1 MGSKKRSSAE
11 TSEDVEKNQTDL
23 IMKKKKSKSDK
34 MKTVLSADDTDA
46 AAAAAPPGVASS
58 GKDMEKKKKR
68 KASDKER
75 RRAALENNDG
85 GASRPDPMAVD
96 SNSDD
101 PETSLAAASSDSS
114 SSGKLPELP
123 LNYFRDLASSD
134 ASVRE
139 AAAASLVSRLQEIQK
154 QYEMLP
160 DKESVDGG
168 LMLEAEKNDG
178 LDNCAPH
185 LRYALRRLIRGVSSS
200 RECARQGFALGL
212 TLPVSII
219 SSINMESLLKLI
231 SDSLSVSSSM
241 KGQDV
246 KECLLGRL
254 FAYGAIARSGRLVE
268 DWQSDKDSQIIKEF
282 TNAVIGLAAKK
293 HYLQEPAVHV
303 LLNFVEKLPTEAVVA
318 HVMEAP
324 ELQKWFEQATE
335 AGNPDALLLALKLRE
350 KISADHPVFNKLL
363 PVPFSSANFFS
374 ADHLSA
380 IGNCLKESTFCQP
393 RVHSIWS
400 AIRDMLLPEA
410 VVQSEDITSS
420 SKKQK
425 RNRKS
430 NPVEDEAT
438 NNIKNFCGIFM
449 EGTLLSSSHDR
460 KHLAFD
466 ILLLLLPKLPASFI
480 QHFLSLKFVQC
491 LMDILSTKESWLHKV
506 ATHFLVELMNWVKDD
521 DTKRVAVTM
530 ALQKH
535 SEGKFD
541 NVTRT
546 KTVKGLAADFET
558 EEGCTLFLQNL
569 MNLFVDEQHVPEEP
583 SSMKWAQEPSSL
595 NSDQSQTTDDNS
607 EIGSNEE
614 KDSVGA
620 TGNSDALKSWV
631 IESLSGILKHAK
643 LAPEAK
649 LRVHNQILKFLA
661 VQGLFVA
668 SLGTEVTSFEL
679 QEKFKWPKTATP
691 TALCKMC
698 IEQLQLL
705 LSNSQKIENPLS
717 KANGL
722 EQPDDPVSY
731 FMRFLST
738 LQNIPSVSLFRSLD
752 EEDENAV
759 KELQET
765 ESKLLKEERNSG
777 LSADAKKIHSLR
789 HLVVQMLLQ
798 ILLHPG
804 EFSEAAAQ
812 LSVCC
817 DKAFKL
823 SLDLLRSDGEG
834 EADEEEEPAV
844 MDVLVDTLLSLLPH
858 SSAPMRSSIE
868 QVFKYFC
875 QDVTNDG
882 LLRMLRVI
890 KRDLKPARHQKKKD
904 SDSKDL
910 GDDDEDFLALEEEEE
925 EEEENEE
932 MGETGES
939 DEQTDD
945 SETVTGVV
953 PRAVDKEAPENS
965 EDSDDSS
972 DDGMDDDAMFRM
984 DTYLAQIFKEKRNQ
998 PGGETAQSQL
1008 VLFKLRV
1015 LSLLEIYLHE
1025 NPGNPQVMTVYTNLA
1040 QALVNPSTAESSQQ
1054 LLQRLWGIIQKKI
1067 FKAKEIPRDESI
1079 ELPALASLLEKNL
1092 KLVAKPFKSKSGV
1105 DPEVDPAKKKLAAW
1119 RREKMNQ
1126 TKQSAA
1132 WSRYKM
1138 ISNLAQ
1144 NSTYWVLKIIEA
1156 RKFSETELESI
1167 LDVFRNV
1174 LVGYFDTKKSQMKID
1189 FLEQVFR
1196 RRPWIAH
1203 QLFGLLLEKSGTTK
1217 FDYRRVESLEL
1228 ITETLRSLV
1237 PINVD
1242 TEEDSKQKMET
1253 YLENL
1258 SHLIKGLV
1266 GKMPDKH
1273 ARRALV
1279 RKSCGRIFQMVSSL
1293 KLTKSLLEGLGP
1305 DGQTACETAL
1315 GDTFLKFKKT
1325 EE

>member
-1 MGSKKRSSAE
+1 MGSKKRSS
-11 TSEDVEKNQTDL
+11 EDSTEVVEKNQTDASFV
-23 IMKKKKSKSDK
+23 KKKKSKTDA
-34 MKTVLSADDTDA
+34 MNADTDA
-46 AAAAAPPGVASS
+46 AAAAGPGVASS

-75 RRAALENNDG
+75 KRAALENKDDG
-85 GASRPDPMAVD
+85 GASLPK
-96 SNSDD
+96 SNPVVVNSSTDEAND
-101 PETSLAAASSDSS
+101 ESLPAAAADSS
-114 SSGKLPELP
+114 SSSTLPELP

-139 AAAASLVSRLQEIQK
+139 AAAESLVSRLQEIQK
-154 QYEMLP
+154 QYEMLA
-160 DKESVDGG
+160 DKDSVDGG

-212 TLPVSII
+212 TLPVSVI
-219 SSINMESLLKLI
+219 SSINVGSLLKLI
-231 SDSLSVSSSM
+231 ADSLSVSSSM

-254 FAYGAIARSGRLVE
+254 FAYGALARSGRLIE
-268 DWQSDKDSQIIKEF
+268 DWESDKDSQIIKEF
-282 TNAVIGLAAKK
+282 TNALIGLAAKK
-293 HYLQEPAVHV
+293 RYLQEPAVHV
-303 LLNFVEKLPTEAVVA
+303 LLDFVDKLPVEPVVT
-318 HVMEAP
+318 HVLEAP
-324 ELQKWFEQATE
+324 ELHKWFEQATE
-335 AGNPDALLLALKLRE
+335 VGNPDALLLALKLHE
-350 KISADHPVFNKLL
+350 KISVDHPVFSKLL
-363 PVPFSSANFFS
+363 PVPFSSGKFFS

-393 RVHSIWS
+393 RVHSLWS
-400 AIRDMLLPEA
+400 VIGDMLLPEA
-410 VVQSEDITSS
+410 FVQSEDVTSVSSS

-430 NPVEDEAT
+430 NPIEEEAT
-438 NNIKNFCGIFM
+438 NNIRNFCEFFM
-449 EGTLLSSSHDR
+449 EGNLLSSSHDR

-466 ILLLLLPKLPASFI
+466 ILLLLLPKLPASFV
-480 QHFLSLKFVQC
+480 QHVLSFKFVQC
-491 LMDILSTKESWLHKV
+491 LMDILSTKDSWLHKV
-506 ATHFLVELMNWVKDD
+506 ATHFLVELMDWVKED

-541 NVTRT
+541 NITRT
-546 KTVKGLAADFET
+546 KIVKDLAAEFET
-558 EEGCTLFLQNL
+558 EDGCTLFLQNL
-569 MNLFVDEQHVPEEP
+569 MNLFVDEQHVPEE
-583 SSMKWAQEPSSL
+583 SSNMKWSLEPCSL

-614 KDSVGA
+614 KDSVGTA
-620 TGNSDALKSWV
+620 GNSDVLKSWV
-631 IESLSGILKHAK
+631 IESLPGILKHAK

-649 LRVHNQILKFLA
+649 LGVQKQILKFLA
-661 VQGLFVA
+661 VQGLFLA

-691 TALCKMC
+691 IALCKMC

-717 KANGL
+717 KGNGL

-731 FMRFLST
+731 FMKFLST
-738 LQNIPSVSLFRSLD
+738 LQNIPSVSLFRSLNEAD
-752 EEDENAV
+752 EKAF
-759 KELQET
+759 KELQAT
-765 ESKLLKEERNSG
+765 ESKLSKEERNCG
-777 LSADAKKIHSLR
+777 LSADANKFHALR
-789 HLVVQMLLQ
+789 HLVVQLLLQ

-804 EFSEAAAQ
+804 EFSVAASE

-817 DKAFKL
+817 DKAFSSSPDVLK
-823 SLDLLRSDGEG
+823 SDGEG
-834 EADEEEEPAV
+834 EADDEEEPAV
-844 MDVLVDTLLSLLPH
+844 MDVLVDTLLSLSPH

-868 QVFKYFC
+868 QVFKCFC

-890 KRDLKPARHQKKKD
+890 KKDLKPARHQEDQD
-904 SDSKDL
+904 SEDL
-910 GDDDEDFLALEEEEE
+910 DDDDEDCLAIEEEEE
-925 EEEENEE
+925 EIEE

-945 SETVTGVV
+945 SEAVTGVV
-953 PRAVDKEAPENS
+953 PMAVDGEVNS
-965 EDSDDSS
+965 DDSDDDDD

-998 PGGETAQSQL
+998 AGGETAQSQL

-1025 NPGNPQVMTVYTNLA
+1025 NPGNPQVMTVYLNLA

-1054 LLQRLWGIIQKKI
+1054 LLQRIWSIIQKKI
-1067 FKAKEIPRDESI
+1067 FKAKEFPKDESI

-1092 KLVAKPFKSKSGV
+1092 KLAAKPFKSKSGV
-1105 DPEVDPAKKKLAAW
+1105 DPSKK
-1119 RREKMNQ
+1119 
-1126 TKQSAA
+1126 KQSAA
-1132 WSRYKM
+1132 WNRHKM

-1144 NSTYWVLKIIEA
+1144 NSTHWVLKIIDSK
-1156 RKFSETELESI
+1156 KFSETELEKI
-1167 LDVFRNV
+1167 LDVFRSV
-1174 LVGYFDTKKSQMKID
+1174 LVGYFDTKKCQMKIE
-1189 FLEQVFR
+1189 FLEEVFR

-1203 QLFGLLLEKSGTTK
+1203 QLFDFLLEKSGNAK
-1217 FDYRRVESLEL
+1217 VEFRRMEALDL

-1237 PINVD
+1237 PINEN
-1242 TEEDSKQKMET
+1242 TQEDSKKTMKTHLQK
-1253 YLENL
+1253 L
-1258 SHLIKGLV
+1258 SHLIKQLV
-1266 GKMPDKH
+1266 AKMPEKQ
-1273 ARRALV
+1273 AKRAKV
-1279 RKSCGRIFQMVSSL
+1279 RKFCGRIFQTVSSL
-1293 KLTKSLLEGLGP
+1293 KLTKSLLKVLGP
-1305 DGQTACETAL
+1305 DGQTACESAL
-1315 GDTFLKFKKT
+1315 GDLFLNLKKT
-1325 EE
+1325 EH

>member
-1 MGSKKRSSAE
+1 MGSKKRSSADS
-11 TSEDVEKNQTDL
+11 SEDVEKNHTDSF
-23 IMKKKKSKSDK
+23 MKKKKKSKRDK
-34 MKTVLSADDTDA
+34 MNADDSDTEA
-46 AAAAAPPGVASS
+46 AAPPPGVAST

-75 RRAALENNDG
+75 KRAALDNDG
-85 GASRPDPMAVD
+85 GEPPRRPKPPAAAVVSD
-96 SNSDD
+96 SNSDGA
-101 PETSLAAASSDSS
+101 AAASSSS
-114 SSGKLPELP
+114 SLPELP
-123 LNYFRDLASSD
+123 LSYFRDLASPEG
-134 ASVRE
+134 SVRE
-139 AAAASLVSRLQEIQK
+139 AAATSLVTRLQEIQK

-160 DKESVDGG
+160 DKGSVDGG

-212 TLPVSII
+212 TLPVSLI
-219 SSINMESLLKLI
+219 SSINVESLLKLI

-254 FAYGAIARSGRLVE
+254 FAYGALARSGRLVE
-268 DWQSDKDSQIIKEF
+268 DWKSDKDSQIIKEF
-282 TNAVIGLAAKK
+282 TNALIGLAAKK
-293 HYLQEPAVHV
+293 RYLQEPAVHV
-303 LLNFVEKLPTEAVVA
+303 LLDFVEKLPAEAVVT

-324 ELQKWFEQATE
+324 ELHKWFEQATE
-335 AGNPDALLLALKLRE
+335 AGNPDALLLALKLHE
-350 KISADHPVFNKLL
+350 KISVDHPVFGKLL
-363 PVPFSSANFFS
+363 PVPFSSGKFFS
-374 ADHLSA
+374 ADHLSV
-380 IGNCLKESTFCQP
+380 IVDCLKESTFCQP
-393 RVHSIWS
+393 RVHSLWS
-400 AIRDMLLPEA
+400 VIREMLLPEA
-410 VVQSEDITSS
+410 VVQGEDVSSAPSS

-430 NPVEDEAT
+430 NPIEEEAT
-438 NNIKNFCGIFM
+438 NNSRSFCEIFM

-466 ILLLLLPKLPASFI
+466 ILLLLLPKLPANFV

-491 LMDILSTKESWLHKV
+491 LMDILSTKDSWLHKV
-506 ATHFLVELMNWVKDD
+506 ATHFLTELIDWVKDD

-541 NVTRT
+541 NITRT
-546 KTVKGLAADFET
+546 KTVKDLAADFET

-583 SSMKWAQEPSSL
+583 SSMKWALEPSSL

-614 KDSVGA
+614 KDSIGTTV
-620 TGNSDALKSWV
+620 NSDVLKSWV
-631 IESLSGILKHAK
+631 IESLPGILKHAK
-643 LAPEAK
+643 LSPEAK
-649 LRVHNQILKFLA
+649 LRVQKQILKFLA

-705 LSNSQKIENPLS
+705 LSNSQKIENPIPKES
-717 KANGL
+717 GL
-722 EQPDDPVSY
+722 EQPEDPVSY
-731 FMRFLST
+731 FMKFLST
-738 LQNIPSVSLFRSLD
+738 LQSIPSVSLFRSLNEAD
-752 EEDENAV
+752 EKAV

-765 ESKLLKEERNSG
+765 ESKLSKEERNCG
-777 LSADAKKIHSLR
+777 LSADASKYHALR
-789 HLVVQMLLQ
+789 HLVVQLLLQ

-804 EFSEAAAQ
+804 EFSEAASE

-817 DKAFKL
+817 DKAF
-823 SLDLLRSDGEG
+823 SSSSTDGEG
-834 EADEEEEPAV
+834 EADGEEEPAV

-890 KRDLKPARHQKKKD
+890 KKDLKPARHQEDQD
-904 SDSKDL
+904 SEDL
-910 GDDDEDFLALEEEEE
+910 DDDEDCLAIEDEE

-939 DEQTDD
+939 DDPTDD
-945 SETVTGVV
+945 SETVTGVA
-953 PRAVDKEAPENS
+953 RMAVDREVPENS
-965 EDSDDSS
+965 DDSDDSEEEEED

-998 PGGETAQSQL
+998 AGGETAQSQL

-1025 NPGNPQVMTVYTNLA
+1025 NPGNPQVMTVYLNLA

-1054 LLQRLWGIIQKKI
+1054 LLQRIWGIIQKKI
-1067 FKAKEIPRDESI
+1067 FKARELFKDESI
-1079 ELPALASLLEKNL
+1079 ELSVLASLLEKNL
-1092 KLVAKPFKSKSGV
+1092 KLAAKPFKSKKSGV
-1105 DPEVDPAKKKLAAW
+1105 DPSKK
-1119 RREKMNQ
+1119 
-1126 TKQSAA
+1126 KQSAA
-1132 WSRYKM
+1132 WNRHRM
-1138 ISNLAQ
+1138 IANLAQ
-1144 NSTYWVLKIIEA
+1144 NSTYWVLRIIDS
-1156 RKFSETELESI
+1156 RKFSETELEKI
-1167 LDVFRNV
+1167 LDVFRSV
-1174 LVGYFDTKKSQMKID
+1174 LVGYFDSSKKSQIKVE
-1189 FLEQVFR
+1189 FLEEVFR

-1203 QLFGLLLEKSGTTK
+1203 QLFGFLLEKIVNPK
-1217 FDYRRVESLEL
+1217 VEYRRVEALEL
-1228 ITETLRSLV
+1228 ISEALRSLA
-1237 PINVD
+1237 PIGKE
-1242 TEEDSKQKMET
+1242 TQEESKKKMKFH
-1253 YLENL
+1253 LVKL
-1258 SHLIKGLV
+1258 SHFIKELV
-1266 GKMPDKH
+1266 TNMPEKQ
-1273 ARRALV
+1273 ARRAKV
-1279 RKSCGRIFQMVSSL
+1279 RKFCGRVFRMVSSL
-1293 KLTKSLLEGLGP
+1293 KLTKSLLKGLGE

-1315 GDTFLKFKKT
+1315 GHLFMNLKNT
-1325 EE
+1325 EED

>member
-11 TSEDVEKNQTDL
+11 SSEDVEKNQPDSF
-23 IMKKKKSKSDK
+23 MKKKKSKSDK

-46 AAAAAPPGVASS
+46 AAAAVPSGVASS

-75 RRAALENNDG
+75 RRAALENDG
-85 GASRPDPMAVD
+85 GASRPDPMVVD

-114 SSGKLPELP
+114 LTGTLPELP

-254 FAYGAIARSGRLVE
+254 FAYGALARSGRLIE

-293 HYLQEPAVHV
+293 RYLQEPAVHV
-303 LLNFVEKLPTEAVVA
+303 LLDFVEKLPAEAVVT

-324 ELQKWFEQATE
+324 ELHKWFEQATE
-335 AGNPDALLLALKLRE
+335 VGNTDALLLALKLRE
-350 KISADHPVFNKLL
+350 KISVDHPVFNKLL

-393 RVHSIWS
+393 RVHSLWS
-400 AIRDMLLPEA
+400 VVRDMLLPEA
-410 VVQSEDITSS
+410 IVQSEDVTSVPSS

-430 NPVEDEAT
+430 NPIEEEAT
-438 NNIKNFCGIFM
+438 NNIRNFCEIFM

-466 ILLLLLPKLPASFI
+466 ILLLLLPKLPASSI

-491 LMDILSTKESWLHKV
+491 LMDILSTKDSWLHKV
-506 ATHFLVELMNWVKDD
+506 ATHFLVELKNWVNDD
-521 DTKRVAVTM
+521 DTKRVAVTI

-541 NVTRT
+541 NITRT

-583 SSMKWAQEPSSL
+583 SSMKWAQEPCSL

-614 KDSVGA
+614 KDSVGT
-620 TGNSDALKSWV
+620 TGNSDVLKSWV

-649 LRVHNQILKFLA
+649 LRVQKQILKFLA

-717 KANGL
+717 KGNGL
-722 EQPDDPVSY
+722 EQPDDLVSY

-738 LQNIPSVSLFRSLD
+738 LQNIPSVSLFRSLNEAD
-752 EEDENAV
+752 EKAV
-759 KELQET
+759 KELQES
-765 ESKLLKEERNSG
+765 ESRLSKEERNSG
-777 LSADAKKIHSLR
+777 LSAYAKKFHSLR
-789 HLVVQMLLQ
+789 HLVVQLLLQ

-804 EFSEAAAQ
+804 EFSETATE

-817 DKAFKL
+817 DKAFKP

-834 EADEEEEPAV
+834 EEEEPAV

-890 KRDLKPARHQKKKD
+890 KKDLKPARHQEDQD
-904 SDSKDL
+904 SEDL
-910 GDDDEDFLALEEEEE
+910 DDDDDEDCLAV

-953 PRAVDKEAPENS
+953 HRAVDKEAPENS
-965 EDSDDSS
+965 DDSDD

-998 PGGETAQSQL
+998 PGGETAQAQL

-1025 NPGNPQVMTVYTNLA
+1025 NPGNPQVMTVYLNLA
-1040 QALVNPSTAESSQQ
+1040 QALVNQGTAESSQQ
-1054 LLQRLWGIIQKKI
+1054 LLQRIWGIIQKKI
-1067 FKAKEIPRDESI
+1067 FKAKEIPKDESV
-1079 ELPALASLLEKNL
+1079 ELPALASLLQKNL
-1092 KLVAKPFKSKSGV
+1092 KLVAKPFKSKKSGVEPEV
-1105 DPEVDPAKKKLAAW
+1105 DPEVDPSKKKKAAL
-1119 RREKMNQ
+1119 RRDKMIK

-1132 WSRYKM
+1132 WSRYKI

-1156 RKFSETELESI
+1156 RKFSETELETI
-1167 LDVFRNV
+1167 LDVFRSV
-1174 LVGYFDTKKSQMKID
+1174 LEDYFDTKKSQMKID

-1203 QLFGLLLEKSGTTK
+1203 QLFGVLLEKSGTTK
-1217 FDYRRVESLEL
+1217 FEFRRVESLEL

-1237 PINVD
+1237 PINAN
-1242 TEEDSKQKMET
+1242 TEEDSKKKMKT

-1258 SHLIKGLV
+1258 SHLIKELV
-1266 GKMPDKH
+1266 GKMPDKQ
-1273 ARRALV
+1273 AKRALV

-1305 DGQTACETAL
+1305 DGQTACESAL

>member
-1 MGSKKRSSAE
+1 MGSKKRSSADS
-11 TSEDVEKNQTDL
+11 SEDVEKKNHTDSF
-23 IMKKKKSKSDK
+23 MKKKKKSKRDK
-34 MKTVLSADDTDA
+34 MNADDSDA
-46 AAAAAPPGVASS
+46 EAAAAPHPGVACT
-58 GKDMEKKKKR
+58 GKDMEKRKKR

-75 RRAALENNDG
+75 KRAALDNDG
-85 GASRPDPMAVD
+85 DLPRPAKPPAAVVSE
-96 SNSDD
+96 SNSDG
-101 PETSLAAASSDSS
+101 PESSSAAAAASSS
-114 SSGKLPELP
+114 LPELP
-123 LNYFRDLASSD
+123 LSYFRDLASPEG
-134 ASVRE
+134 SVRE
-139 AAAASLVSRLQEIQK
+139 AAATSLVTRLQEIQK

-212 TLPVSII
+212 TLPVSLI
-219 SSINMESLLKLI
+219 SSINVESLLKLI

-254 FAYGAIARSGRLVE
+254 FAYGALARSGRLVE
-268 DWQSDKDSQIIKEF
+268 AWKSDKDSQIIKEF
-282 TNAVIGLAAKK
+282 TNALIGLAAKK
-293 HYLQEPAVHV
+293 RYLQEPAVHV
-303 LLNFVEKLPTEAVVA
+303 LLDFVEKLPAEAVVT

-324 ELQKWFEQATE
+324 ELHKWFEQATE
-335 AGNPDALLLALKLRE
+335 DGNPDALLLALNLRE
-350 KISADHPVFNKLL
+350 KISVDHPVFGKLL
-363 PVPFSSANFFS
+363 PVPFSSGKFFS
-374 ADHLSA
+374 ADHLSV
-380 IGNCLKESTFCQP
+380 IGDCLKESTFCQP
-393 RVHSIWS
+393 RVHSLWS
-400 AIRDMLLPEA
+400 VIRDMLLPEA
-410 VVQSEDITSS
+410 VVQGEDVSSAPSS

-430 NPVEDEAT
+430 NPIEEEAT
-438 NNIKNFCGIFM
+438 NNSRSFCEIFM

-466 ILLLLLPKLPASFI
+466 ILLLLLPKLPASFV

-491 LMDILSTKESWLHKV
+491 LMDILSTKDSWLHKV
-506 ATHFLVELMNWVKDD
+506 ATHFLAELIDWVKDD

-541 NVTRT
+541 NITRT
-546 KTVKGLAADFET
+546 KTVKDLAADFET

-583 SSMKWAQEPSSL
+583 S
-595 NSDQSQTTDDNS
+595 NQSQTTDDNS

-614 KDSVGA
+614 KDSIGTTV
-620 TGNSDALKSWV
+620 NSDVLKSWV
-631 IESLSGILKHAK
+631 IESLTGILKHAK
-643 LAPEAK
+643 LSPEAK
-649 LRVHNQILKFLA
+649 LRVQKQILKFLA

-705 LSNSQKIENPLS
+705 LSNSQKIENPIPKES
-717 KANGL
+717 GL
-722 EQPDDPVSY
+722 EQPEDPVSY
-731 FMRFLST
+731 FMKFLST
-738 LQNIPSVSLFRSLD
+738 LQSIPSVSLFRSLNEAD
-752 EEDENAV
+752 EKAV

-765 ESKLLKEERNSG
+765 ESKLSKEERNCG
-777 LSADAKKIHSLR
+777 LSADASKYHALR
-789 HLVVQMLLQ
+789 HLVVQLLLQ

-804 EFSEAAAQ
+804 DFSEAASE

-817 DKAFKL
+817 DKAF
-823 SLDLLRSDGEG
+823 SSSSTDGEG
-834 EADEEEEPAV
+834 EADGEEEPAV

-890 KRDLKPARHQKKKD
+890 KKDLKPARHQDDQD
-904 SDSKDL
+904 SEDL
-910 GDDDEDFLALEEEEE
+910 DDDEDLLAIEDEE

-939 DEQTDD
+939 DDPTDD
-945 SETVTGVV
+945 SETVTGVA
-953 PRAVDKEAPENS
+953 RMAVDREAPENS
-965 EDSDDSS
+965 DDSDDSEEEE

-998 PGGETAQSQL
+998 AGGETAQSQL

-1025 NPGNPQVMTVYTNLA
+1025 NPGNPQVMTVYLNLA

-1054 LLQRLWGIIQKKI
+1054 LLQRIWGIIQKKI
-1067 FKAKEIPRDESI
+1067 FKAKELFKDESI

-1092 KLVAKPFKSKSGV
+1092 KLAAKPFKSKKSG
-1105 DPEVDPAKKKLAAW
+1105 
-1119 RREKMNQ
+1119 
-1126 TKQSAA
+1126 
-1132 WSRYKM
+1132 M
-1138 ISNLAQ
+1138 IANLAQ
-1144 NSTYWVLKIIEA
+1144 NSTYWVLKIIDL
-1156 RKFSETELESI
+1156 RKFSETELEKI
-1167 LDVFRNV
+1167 VDVFRSV
-1174 LVGYFDTKKSQMKID
+1174 LVGYFDSSKKSQIKVD
-1189 FLEQVFR
+1189 FLEEVFR

-1203 QLFGLLLEKSGTTK
+1203 QLFGFILEKIVNPK
-1217 FDYRRVESLEL
+1217 VEYRRVEALEL
-1228 ITETLRSLV
+1228 ISEALRSLA
-1237 PINVD
+1237 PIGKE
-1242 TEEDSKQKMET
+1242 TQEESKKKMKSH
-1253 YLENL
+1253 LVKL
-1258 SHLIKGLV
+1258 SHFIKVLV
-1266 GKMPDKH
+1266 TNMPEKQ
-1273 ARRALV
+1273 ARRAKV
-1279 RKSCGRIFQMVSSL
+1279 RKFCGRVFRMVSSL
-1293 KLTKSLLEGLGP
+1293 KLTKSLLKGLGE

-1315 GDTFLKFKKT
+1315 GHLFMNLKNT
-1325 EE
+1325 ED

>member
-1 MGSKKRSSAE
+1 MGSKKRSNAE
-11 TSEDVEKNQTDL
+11 TSEEVEKNHTDDGF
-23 IMKKKKSKSDK
+23 MKKKKSKN
-34 MKTVLSADDTDA
+34 VDDTDA
-46 AAAAAPPGVASS
+46 AAAAETVTGAASS

-75 RRAALENNDG
+75 KRVALENDG
-85 GASRPDPMAVD
+85 ESKPMVVD
-96 SNSDD
+96 SKSKEV
-101 PETSLAAASSDSS
+101 PETSITAASSSS
-114 SSGKLPELP
+114 SLPELP

-178 LDNCAPH
+178 LDSCAPH

-219 SSINMESLLKLI
+219 PSINVESLMKLI
-231 SDSLSVSSSM
+231 TDSLSVSSSM

-254 FAYGAIARSGRLVE
+254 FAYGALARSGRLIE

-293 HYLQEPAVHV
+293 RYLQDPAVLV
-303 LLNFVEKLPTEAVVA
+303 LLGFVEKLPAEAVVT

-335 AGNPDALLLALKLRE
+335 VGNPDALLLALKLRE
-350 KISADHPVFNKLL
+350 KISVDHPVFGKLL
-363 PVPFSSANFFS
+363 PVPFSSGNFFS
-374 ADHLSA
+374 ADHLSV

-393 RVHSIWS
+393 RVHGLWS
-400 AIRDMLLPEA
+400 VIRDMLLPEA
-410 VVQSEDITSS
+410 VIQSEDVTFASSS

-430 NPVEDEAT
+430 NPIEEEAT
-438 NNIKNFCGIFM
+438 NNIRNFSEIFM

-460 KHLAFD
+460 KHMAFD
-466 ILLLLLPKLPASFI
+466 ILLLLLPKLPASFV
-480 QHFLSLKFVQC
+480 QHVLSFKFVQC
-491 LMDILSTKESWLHKV
+491 LMDILSTKDSWLHKV
-506 ATHFLVELMNWVKDD
+506 ATHFLVELMDWVKDD
-521 DTKRVAVTM
+521 DTKRVAVIM

-541 NVTRT
+541 NFTHT
-546 KTVKGLAADFET
+546 KTVKDLAAAEFET
-558 EEGCTLFLQNL
+558 EDGCTLFLQNL
-569 MNLFVDEQHVPEEP
+569 MNLFVDEQHVPDEASNMKWPLEP
-583 SSMKWAQEPSSL
+583 SSM

-614 KDSVGA
+614 KDSVGT
-620 TGNSDALKSWV
+620 TGNSDILKSWV
-631 IESLSGILKHAK
+631 IESLPGILKHAK
-643 LAPEAK
+643 LDPEAK
-649 LRVHNQILKFLA
+649 LRVQKQILKFLA
-661 VQGLFVA
+661 VQGLFLA

-679 QEKFKWPKTATP
+679 QEKFKWPKTATS

-705 LSNSQKIENPLS
+705 LSNSQKNENPLS
-717 KANGL
+717 KENGL
-722 EQPDDPVSY
+722 EQPDDPVSH

-738 LQNIPSVSLFRSLD
+738 LQNIPSVSLFRSLNEAD
-752 EEDENAV
+752 EKAV

-765 ESKLLKEERNSG
+765 ESKLSKEERNCG
-777 LSADAKKIHSLR
+777 LSADANKFHALR
-789 HLVVQMLLQ
+789 HLVAQLLLQ

-804 EFSEAAAQ
+804 EFSQAASE

-817 DKAFKL
+817 DKGFSS
-823 SLDLLRSDGEG
+823 SLDVPKSDGEG
-834 EADEEEEPAV
+834 EADDEEEPAV

-882 LLRMLRVI
+882 VLRMVRVI
-890 KRDLKPARHQKKKD
+890 KKDLKPARHQEDQD
-904 SDSKDL
+904 SEDL
-910 GDDDEDFLALEEEEE
+910 DDDEDLLAIEEGED
-925 EEEENEE
+925 EENEE

-945 SETVTGVV
+945 SEAVTGVV
-953 PRAVDKEAPENS
+953 PMAVDREVPENS
-965 EDSDDSS
+965 DDSDDDDD

-998 PGGETAQSQL
+998 AGGETAQSQL

-1025 NPGNPQVMTVYTNLA
+1025 NPGNPQVMTVYLNLA

-1054 LLQRLWGIIQKKI
+1054 LLQRIWGIIQKKI
-1067 FKAKEIPRDESI
+1067 FKAKEIPKDESI
-1079 ELPALASLLEKNL
+1079 ELRTLASLLEKNL
-1092 KLVAKPFKSKSGV
+1092 KLAAKPFKSKKSGV
-1105 DPEVDPAKKKLAAW
+1105 DPPEKKKPGVDPSKKRLAAW
-1119 RREKMNQ
+1119 HRDNHSKKM
-1126 TKQSAA
+1126 QSAA
-1132 WSRYKM
+1132 WNRHKM

-1144 NSTYWVLKIIEA
+1144 NSTHWVLKIIDS
-1156 RKFSETELESI
+1156 RKISETESEKV
-1167 LDVFRNV
+1167 LDVFRNA
-1174 LVGYFDTKKSQMKID
+1174 LVGYFDTKKSQMKIE
-1189 FLEQVFR
+1189 FLEEVFR

-1203 QLFGLLLEKSGTTK
+1203 QLFGFLLDKSRNAK
-1217 FDYRRVESLEL
+1217 VEFRRVESLDL
-1228 ITETLRSLV
+1228 ITETLRTLA
-1237 PINVD
+1237 PLNE
-1242 TEEDSKQKMET
+1242 TNQEDSKKTMKAH
-1253 YLENL
+1253 LKKL
-1258 SHLIKGLV
+1258 SYLIKELV
-1266 GKMPDKH
+1266 ANMPDKQ
-1273 ARRALV
+1273 AKRAQV
-1279 RKSCGRIFQMVSSL
+1279 RKSCGKIFQIVTSL
-1293 KLTKSLLEGLGP
+1293 NLSKSLLKSLGP
-1305 DGQTACETAL
+1305 EGQTACEPVL
-1315 GDTFLKFKKT
+1315 GDLFLKLKNS
-1325 EE
+1325 EH